1 MNDIAGHPA
10 EASIKLAVSKRL
22 ADGYPDGNFYP
33 DNLLT
38 RIELADYLT
47 MGQAIRQYLP
57 TNGTSNFSDVSLD
70 KQLLVESITAK
81 GAAIRDR
88 SQVLKGVM
96 LPTREGKFSPKKSV
110 KRVDIAYSFIQSLGL
125 QLKADSLA
133 GTQVKVY
140 YNDQQIILSDNN
152 DIPSNLRGYVQLAL
166 DLNLINAY
174 FALTQGPYDLTPTM
188 HASFKPN
195 EVISRGDFAVI
206 VTRTFNEW
214 TKALAKSGNSQNT
227 ITTLPMEFKLEQNY
241 PNPFNPA
248 TSIIFSVAN
257 DGIVSLEIFNMLG
270 EKVATL
276 LNEYKPAGRYSVNF
290 DASKLASGIY
300 LYRINTNQFVNS
312 AIQADGIILIIVLM
326 LLE

>member
-1 MNDIAGHPA
+1 M
-10 EASIKLAVSKRL
+10 
-22 ADGYPDGNFYP
+22 
-33 DNLLT
+33 
-38 RIELADYLT
+38 
-47 MGQAIRQYLP
+47 
-57 TNGTSNFSDVSLD
+57 
-70 KQLLVESITAK
+70 
-81 GAAIRDR
+81 
-88 SQVLKGVM
+88 
-96 LPTREGKFSPKKSV
+96 
-110 KRVDIAYSFIQSLGL
+110 

-300 LYRINTNQFVNS
+300 LYRINTNQFVKTMKMS
-312 AIQADGIILIIVLM
+312 LIK
-326 LLE
+326 